1 MRERPARTRRWLPRP
16 TVRLRL
22 TILYGTLFLVAGA
35 LLLATTY
42 GLVAQ
47 SVGRGAGQT
56 ISLRDVATPV
66 TGGGKGALFFRQTGG
81 QVQTAQFPPD
91 FPTALKAPAKRIQAA
106 AQVAIDR
113 NRSATLSALL
123 TKSGLALGIMAL
135 LSIALGW
142 LMAGRA
148 LAPVRHMNA
157 RVRQMSAD
165 NLHERLALAGREDEL
180 KELGDTFDGLLG
192 RLEAAF
198 ESQRAFVANAS
209 HELRT
214 PLTVERAV
222 VEVAL
227 ADPDATVESLRATC
241 ERVLVAGEQQERTI
255 EALLTLARSQRGL
268 QAREP
273 VDLSAVA
280 GQARQAVDAGE
291 VRLECSFGSAAA
303 LGDPALVERL
313 VANLLRN
320 AVQHN
325 IAGGWARAWTGI
337 RDGRPTLAVT
347 NTGPEISP
355 DEAGTLLEP
364 FRRLN
369 GGRTRHDGGIGL
381 GLSIVGAIA
390 TAHGADLT
398 VLARRGGGLEVIV
411 GFPTA

>member
-1 MRERPARTRRWLPRP
+1 MRERPARSRRWLPRP

-35 LLLATTY
+35 LLLAITY

-47 SVGRGAGQT
+47 SAGPGAG
-56 ISLRDVATPV
+56 SGV
-66 TGGGKGALFFRQTGG
+66 TLQSVSRAAAVPEGLFFQSASGR
-81 QVQTAQFPPD
+81 VQTAQFPPG
-91 FPTALKAPAKRIQAA
+91 FPTALKAPAKRLQAA

-123 TKSGLALGIMAL
+123 TKSGVALGIMAL
-135 LSIALGW
+135 VSIGLGW

-165 NLHERLALAGREDEL
+165 NLHERLALGGRDDEL

-214 PLTVERAV
+214 PVTVERALI
-222 VEVAL
+222 EVAL
-227 ADPDATVESLRATC
+227 ADPDATIESLRDTC
-241 ERVLVAGEQQERTI
+241 DRVLAAGEQQERTI

-273 VDLSAVA
+273 LNLAKVA
-280 GQARQAVDAGE
+280 GEAADGIDAGDIS
-291 VRLECSFGSAAA
+291 LECDFEPAAA
-303 LGDPALVERL
+303 LGDMALLERL

-325 IAGGWARAWTGI
+325 SPRGWARAWTGVL
-337 RDGRPTLAVT
+337 DGRPTLAVT
-347 NTGPEISP
+347 NSGPVISA
-355 DEAGTLLEP
+355 DEAGTLLQP

-390 TAHGADLT
+390 SAHGADLS
-398 VLARRGGGLEVIV
+398 VVPRGGGGLEVVV